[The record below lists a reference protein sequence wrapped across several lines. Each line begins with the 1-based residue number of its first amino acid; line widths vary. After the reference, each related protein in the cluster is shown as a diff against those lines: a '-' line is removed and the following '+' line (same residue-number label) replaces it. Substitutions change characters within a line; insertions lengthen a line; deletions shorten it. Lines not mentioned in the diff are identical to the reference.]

1 MSYNGIGLPTPRG
14 SGTSGYIQKNTTANA
29 ANRAGMYERRRQNEL
44 EALRS
49 KEEFSRTNVS
59 DRRVDKDLLEH
70 EQKRKIEAQ
79 CFELR
84 DELEEEGKL
93 SEEQIDEEVQKLR
106 DKLTAES
113 KKNKDGGDK
122 GAAKGLKP
130 HQIQELTAYKE
141 KENERLRQ
149 AFDLGKRRGR
159 RNSGGKPPA
168 YVDYDSYRHRN
179 GNNPTHNTQNVL
191 SLLISNGLVFS
202 GGWPPANPEP
212 EVVSGNTPPDPQGL
226 LRSILWVVFYS
237 YCSMKPRRVIV
248 VQESGPCN
256 PNPEGFHRQLFMGF
270 RIVLFNKN
278 QNY

>member
-113 KKNKDGGDK
+113 KKNKDGGGK

-168 YVDYDSYRHRN
+168 YVDYDSYVPNSRSRSRSRSPKRRGSRSTKRQRSNSPKRSSSPPHDNDSTTERN
-179 GNNPTHNTQNVL
+179 
-191 SLLISNGLVFS
+191 
-202 GGWPPANPEP
+202 
-212 EVVSGNTPPDPQGL
+212 
-226 LRSILWVVFYS
+226 LRPY
-237 YCSMKPRRVIV
+237 
-248 VQESGPCN
+248 
-256 PNPEGFHRQLFMGF
+256 
-270 RIVLFNKN
+270 
-278 QNY
+278 